1 LIFFTKIGFYGWKL
15 KHVARSLGLKSSD
28 IFNTVLTAFPKV
40 GAIIG
45 FKN

>member
-1 LIFFTKIGFYGWKL
+1 MNCY
-15 KHVARSLGLKSSD
+15 SSENSSM
-28 IFNTVLTAFPKV
+28 FNTMLTAFPKV